1 MTIQKFL
8 LLKSQCTDSMKLEQ
22 EIFQN
27 KFRNETH
34 KLGVNIIYT
43 YNWLNAFQSKLLKP
57 QDLTSQQFNVLRILR
72 GQHPKHASV
81 KIIRERMLDKMS
93 DASRIV
99 EKLRLKGLVERVVS
113 NIDRRECEVS
123 ITEKGLNLLAAIDK
137 ENESFDKNFSALTKE
152 EIVRLNDLLDK
163 LRG

>member
-1 MTIQKFL
+1 MMIQKFL
-8 LLKSQCTDSMKLEQ
+8 LLKSQWPDFMKLEQ

-34 KLGVNIIYT
+34 KLGVNLIYT
-43 YNWLNAFQSKLLKP
+43 YNWLNTFQSKLLKP

-123 ITEKGLNLLAAIDK
+123 ITEKGLMLLAAIDK
-137 ENESFDKNFSALTKE
+137 ENENFDKIFSALTKE